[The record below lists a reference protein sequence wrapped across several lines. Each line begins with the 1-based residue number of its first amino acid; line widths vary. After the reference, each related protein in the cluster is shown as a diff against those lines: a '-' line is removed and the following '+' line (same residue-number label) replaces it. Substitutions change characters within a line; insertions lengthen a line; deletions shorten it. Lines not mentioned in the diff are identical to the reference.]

1 MNSNLTSESRGKIGI
16 YIIQNP
22 ATCETYIGSGV
33 LGQRKSSHEYLL
45 KNNKHFNYKLQRAY
59 NRNPNFDFIG
69 MVVDDG
75 ATVEENRLNAL
86 AIEQID
92 INENWGSPLLLNISQ
107 DVNANRAGIL
117 SSEETIEKNRQ
128 ATTTRWQNPE
138 WREKVIAAQNE
149 GKANVSEEEKLAH
162 RQKLSEAQHARY
174 ERVGSS
180 PTKGQTRSEEFCQ
193 QNSQKITE
201 KWQDPEYRA
210 KQCLARQGKENV
222 AARKQ
227 VSVDGVIYP
236 SLTAAAQAFD
246 ITKAGALGRI
256 NSEKNQTW
264 KYLNT

>member
-1 MNSNLTSESRGKIGI
+1 MKNITAHKPDEVGI
-16 YIIQNP
+16 YILQNQDT
-22 ATCETYIGSGV
+22 AQTYFGSGI
-33 LGQRKSSHEYLL
+33 LRRRFNTHRSQL
-45 KNNKHFNYKLQRAY
+45 KNGCHPNPKLQSAY
-59 NRNPNFDFIG
+59 NKNPNFVFIG
-69 MVVDDG
+69 LPLEGEDKKEVRSLAFALEQMDISENVD
-75 ATVEENRLNAL
+75 N
-86 AIEQID
+86 
-92 INENWGSPLLLNISQ
+92 PLMLNIAKDVEANWRDMKHTPEAKAIMSSKVRQKWQ
-107 DVNANRAGIL
+107 DP
-117 SSEETIEKNRQ
+117 Q
-128 ATTTRWQNPE
+128 F
-138 WREKVIAAQNE
+138 REKTIAAQNE

-162 RQKLSEAQHARY
+162 CQKLSEAQQARY
-174 ERVGSS
+174 ERIGGS

-256 NSEKNQTW
+256 NSQKNQTW